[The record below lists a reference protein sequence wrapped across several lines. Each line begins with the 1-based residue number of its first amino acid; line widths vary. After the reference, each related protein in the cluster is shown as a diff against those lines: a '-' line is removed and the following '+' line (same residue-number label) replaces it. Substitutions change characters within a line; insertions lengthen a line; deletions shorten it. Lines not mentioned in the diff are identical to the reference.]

1 VLYDLTLRITYAY
14 ESETLPGRQRLCVVP
29 ATLADVQRCLAATL
43 TVTPAPNERGSFT
56 DFWGNHVDDFAFRAR
71 CTTLEYLLEARV
83 ERSATA
89 RSPDA
94 ATPVA
99 AIGEVLASEARL
111 GPASPHHFLDE
122 SPRVALDDAM
132 RRYARRLLRPGA
144 STADAVVALG
154 QALHADMTF
163 DADATHV
170 HTRAT
175 EAFAQRRGVCQDF
188 THVMIACLRGIGVPA
203 GYVSGYLRTNPRP
216 GQPRLAGADAMHAWV
231 RAWCGPAVG
240 WIEYDPTNATIASE
254 DHVIVAYGRDYSDV
268 APVRGVL
275 KTAGS
280 QLGEHAVD
288 VVPVDGPDRP
298 R

>member
-1 VLYDLTLRITYAY
+1 MLYDLTLRITYAY
-14 ESETLPGRQRLCVVP
+14 ESETQPGRQRLCVVP
-29 ATLADVQRCLAATL
+29 ASLPGVQQCLASTLAAT
-43 TVTPAPNERGSFT
+43 PAPDERASFT

-71 CTTLEYLLEARV
+71 CTTLEYLLTARV
-83 ERSATA
+83 ERTP
-89 RSPDA
+89 RDGTPDA
-94 ATPVA
+94 GTPLTEIRA
-99 AIGEVLASEARL
+99 AIVREARL
-111 GPASPHHFLDE
+111 DPGSPHHYLHA

-132 RRYARRLLRPGA
+132 RGYARSLLRPA
-144 STADAVVALG
+144 MSTAEAVLAIG
-154 QALHADMTF
+154 RALHADMTF

-170 HTRAT
+170 HTRAA

-231 RAWCGPAVG
+231 RAWCGPETG
-240 WIEYDPTNATIASE
+240 WVEYDPTNATVASE

-275 KTAGS
+275 KTAGA

-288 VVPVDGPDRP
+288 VVPVAEAKVQG
-298 R
+298 